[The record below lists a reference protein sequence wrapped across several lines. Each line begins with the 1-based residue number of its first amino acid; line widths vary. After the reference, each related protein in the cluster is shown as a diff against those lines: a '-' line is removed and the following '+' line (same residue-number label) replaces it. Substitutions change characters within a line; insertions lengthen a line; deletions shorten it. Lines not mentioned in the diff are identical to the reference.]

1 MKWFLNLSTRTK
13 LFLGF
18 GVMVFFLFVVV
29 VTAYKGISTLR
40 QSQVEL
46 FQNDF
51 AVATALIEIKSGVN
65 RAQSLVLE
73 MMLAK
78 DATKQRALEA
88 DIREQLIS
96 VDERIKNASE
106 SLKGQPQEL
115 ENFEEIVPLIID
127 YRKTMAEEIALIY
140 NGKIEK
146 SQELGAA
153 IQDERYN
160 KIRSVLR
167 ELGKQ
172 AISRAKTRIVQAEK
186 NAEAT
191 SYTFVIAG
199 TLILL
204 LSTGIVLFLS
214 SIIAKPLKEI
224 TNAAETIAS
233 GDLSVIVHPDER
245 QDEVGILS
253 KAFASMTRYLGEI
266 SSVSK
271 QIAGGDLTVTVKP
284 VSDKDLLGFAFAD
297 MVKNLRNVNREISD
311 GVNVLASS
319 ASEILASATQA
330 ATGMAETTTSVS
342 ETTATVEE
350 VKQTAQLT
358 VEKSRSVSENAQ
370 KSALVAQQG
379 SDTVARTVEETN
391 NIRKLMESVAE
402 SIVKLSEQTQAI
414 GDIMVAVSDLTQ
426 QSNLLAVNA
435 AVEASKAGE
444 HGKGFTVVAQEI
456 KSLADQSKQATEQ
469 VRIILRDIQKA
480 TGASVLAAEQVSKAV
495 DTGVKQ
501 ATESGESIRRLAA
514 SMTEA
519 AQAATQIAASSQQQF
534 AGMDQIA
541 MAMENIKQ
549 AAQQNMFGSKQAEKA
564 AQDMNKLG
572 HKLKEIVA
580 KYKV

>member
-1 MKWFLNLSTRTK
+1 
-13 LFLGF
+13 
-18 GVMVFFLFVVV
+18 MVFFLLVVV
-29 VTAYKGISTLR
+29 VTAYNGISNLR
-40 QSQVEL
+40 RSQVEL

-51 AVATALIEIKSGVN
+51 AVATAVVQIRADVN
-65 RAQSLVLE
+65 RARSLVLE
-73 MMLAK
+73 MMITK
-78 DATKQRALEA
+78 DKAKQRALEEN
-88 DIREQLIS
+88 IGEQVRS
-96 VDERIKNASE
+96 VDEGIKNVTE

-115 ENFEEIVPLIID
+115 RNFEEIVVLIKD
-127 YRKTMAEEIALIY
+127 YRKTRAEEIALIY
-140 NGKIEK
+140 DGQIAKA
-146 SQELGAA
+146 QELGAT

-160 KIRSVLR
+160 KIRSMLL
-167 ELGKQ
+167 ELANQ
-172 AISRAKTRIVQAEK
+172 AVSRAKARVAQAEK
-186 NAEAT
+186 NAEAI
-191 SYTFVIAG
+191 SYTFVIIG
-199 TLILL
+199 MLILL
-204 LSTGIVLFLS
+204 VSTGIVLFLS

-233 GDLSVIVHPDER
+233 GDLNVVVHSNGR

-253 KAFASMTRYLGEI
+253 KAFSSMTSYLREI
-266 SSVSK
+266 SSVSR

-284 VSDKDLLGFAFAD
+284 MSDKDLLGVAFAD
-297 MVKNLRNVNREISD
+297 MIENLRNVNREIRD

-319 ASEILASATQA
+319 TSEILASATQA
-330 ATGMAETTTSVS
+330 AAGMAETTTSVS
-342 ETTATVEE
+342 ETTVTVEE
-350 VKQTAQLT
+350 VKQTSQLT

-379 SDTVARTVEETN
+379 SDAVARTVEETN

-414 GDIMVAVSDLTQ
+414 GEIMVSVSDLTQ

-469 VRIILRDIQKA
+469 VRVILRDIQKA
-480 TGASVLAAEQVSKAV
+480 SGASVLAAEQVSKAV
-495 DTGVKQ
+495 DAGVKQ

-519 AQAATQIAASSQQQF
+519 AQSATQIAASSQQQF

-549 AAQQNMFGSKQAEKA
+549 AAQQNMSGTKQAEKA
-564 AQDMNKLG
+564 ATDLNELG
-572 HKLKEIVA
+572 QKLKEIVS